1 MHKDF
6 KKPEFSR
13 EELHAALHANEDE
26 ALCLIEDADKW
37 AEFKA
42 KLEAFV
48 KKARKIPVLGGMI
61 DDIICMIELADSYIK
76 KEYSD
81 IPVGTI
87 VSIVAALIY
96 LLSPIDLIPDFIPI
110 IGYADD
116 AAVVLLVLGLGVDK
130 DLKKYRKWKKNNRK
144 KALDSF
150 EQILAEEL
158 AEVIGDGYLA
168 AVIVSEENI
177 IKLLVTMEQDSEL
190 PANCVVKA
198 VNIPVKALAEFGVEA
213 EEDVVGVLDE
223 TIVRESIRWF
233 NGMEKRTCLEP
244 DFDDRWDDFVIQ
256 EG

>member
-6 KKPEFSR
+6 KKP
-13 EELHAALHANEDE
+13 
-26 ALCLIEDADKW
+26 
-37 AEFKA
+37 EFKA

-81 IPVGTI
+81 IPVGTM

-96 LLSPIDLIPDFIPI
+96 LISPIDLIPDFIPI
-110 IGYADD
+110 IGYIDD
-116 AAVVLLVLGLGVDK
+116 AAVVLFVLGFGVDK
-130 DLKKYRKWKKNNRK
+130 DLDKYRRWKENNRK
-144 KALDSF
+144 NALDSF

-177 IKLLVTMEQDSEL
+177 IKLLVAMEQDSEL
-190 PANCVVKA
+190 PADCIIKE
-198 VNIPVKALAEFGVEA
+198 VNIPVKALAEFEVEA
-213 EEDVVGVLDE
+213 EKDVIGVLDE
-223 TIVRESIRWF
+223 TIVRESIKWL

>member
-81 IPVGTI
+81 IPVGTM

-96 LLSPIDLIPDFIPI
+96 LISPIDLIPDFIPI
-110 IGYADD
+110 IGYIDD
-116 AAVVLLVLGLGVDK
+116 AAVVLFVLGFGVDK
-130 DLKKYRKWKKNNRK
+130 DLDKYRRWKENNRK
-144 KALDSF
+144 NALDSF

-168 AVIVSEENI
+168 AVIVSEESI
-177 IKLLVTMEQDSEL
+177 IKLLVAILGRCGGSRPDRHG
-190 PANCVVKA
+190 K
-198 VNIPVKALAEFGVEA
+198 
-213 EEDVVGVLDE
+213 D
-223 TIVRESIRWF
+223 RSIRHP
-233 NGMEKRTCLEP
+233 RVAT
-244 DFDDRWDDFVIQ
+244 DRSIDQTPSGTDPVPNTRIVPADRQ
-256 EG
+256 